1 MAEAE
6 AERGAWSAA
15 ATQASRTGEERR
27 FQVSTGTLAAL
38 HFPAVHAGAPR
49 VLALHGWLDNAASFT
64 ALADALPEV
73 ELLALD
79 LAGHGRSEWR
89 PAAGSYTL
97 VDHLPDLLEVLDAL
111 AWPSAILLG
120 HSMGAA
126 IACLFAAAAPER
138 VERLI
143 CIDALGPLSL
153 DEAEVA
159 ARLRRAL
166 TARREPR
173 PRRRLFARIEDACR
187 QRADLNGLS
196 PQAIAP
202 MVERG
207 LSETEG
213 GWIWSA
219 DPRLQLP
226 SAMPMSEI
234 QVQQLLRA
242 LAMPVL
248 VLAAEQPD
256 PRLPRLHVQ
265 ARLACVPRAQLLRLP
280 GGHHLHIAE
289 PQQAA
294 VAIRQFLAGQDDA
307 GSPANA

>member
-1 MAEAE
+1 V
-6 AERGAWSAA
+6 AA
-15 ATQASRTGEERR
+15 GTGPSRSGEERR
-27 FQVSTGTLAAL
+27 LPLSTGALAAL
-38 HFPAVHAGAPR
+38 HFPATHADAPR

-64 ALADALPEV
+64 PLADALPEV

-89 PAAGSYTL
+89 PPAGSYTL

-126 IACLFAAAAPER
+126 IACLFAVAAPER

-159 ARLRRAL
+159 AQLRRAL
-166 TARREPR
+166 AARREPR

-187 QRADLNGLS
+187 QRAELNGLS

-202 MVERG
+202 LAERG
-207 LSETEG
+207 LIEVEG

-226 SAMPMSEI
+226 SAMPMSET

-242 LAMPVL
+242 LTMPVL

-265 ARLACVPRAQLLRLP
+265 ARLDCVPGAELLRLP

-289 PQQAA
+289 PQQTA
-294 VAIRQFLAGQDDA
+294 VAIRRFLAAQDPV
-307 GSPANA
+307 GSPADA